1 MSYFNEPD
9 RKQMR
14 WQTIDLEKLI
24 PEDHK
29 VRFFWEICEKIN
41 LTKIYEKYK
50 ITEESNGRPAYDPR
64 MMLCLLIYAAEEGI
78 TSSRKIAEE
87 CKRRAD
93 FIWLC
98 GGIEPEY
105 RAIAYFRAEQ
115 GEGIKEAFCEIVLA
129 LKEAGLLKGEI
140 YYQDGTK
147 MMANASKKSFMK
159 KSEIEAKIEAAEEA
173 YKTIMEEK
181 WEDEEKKEEVRERLE
196 KEKNKLEEALKT
208 AREIMGVR
216 EKRAER
222 IYGKK
227 GVERVKEAQASITDV
242 ECKFMKYNKE
252 RIPGYNAQICIEK
265 ESSIIVG
272 TQVNTEPADTGSLI
286 PMIRAVR
293 KNLEKEEL
301 ENYGVDGGYYS
312 NKNIREAEAEGV
324 KNILIN
330 FKKNDKS
337 EEKETQEMKKKLE
350 EERNKEII
358 RKRGIIEKI
367 FGNIKENVNKFR
379 RFKLRGTKKVNIEWN
394 VICIAYNLR
403 RWFDIVM
410 SKKAEVAVTP

>member
-1 MSYFNEPD
+1 
-9 RKQMR
+9 
-14 WQTIDLEKLI
+14 
-24 PEDHK
+24 
-29 VRFFWEICEKIN
+29 
-41 LTKIYEKYK
+41 
-50 ITEESNGRPAYDPR
+50 
-64 MMLCLLIYAAEEGI
+64 
-78 TSSRKIAEE
+78 
-87 CKRRAD
+87 
-93 FIWLC
+93 
-98 GGIEPEY
+98 
-105 RAIAYFRAEQ
+105 
-115 GEGIKEAFCEIVLA
+115 
-129 LKEAGLLKGEI
+129 
-140 YYQDGTK
+140 